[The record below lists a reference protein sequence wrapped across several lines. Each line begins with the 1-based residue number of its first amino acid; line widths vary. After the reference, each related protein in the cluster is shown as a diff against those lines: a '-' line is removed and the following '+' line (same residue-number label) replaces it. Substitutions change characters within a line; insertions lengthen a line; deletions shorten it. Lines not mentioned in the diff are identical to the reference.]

1 MNNKNKRMILGMT
14 VVLIL
19 VLSVSVASASWSIK
33 KHTIISNPV
42 KTPIPTP
49 TPLPEP
55 EWVKEITT
63 DTHINKN
70 VKNIKDYFIDFHKKN
85 YPCGIFKKC
94 PAPIPIPTPLPTPV
108 KIPFHVPTPP
118 PAPAPA
124 PAPIQNTFDVVV
136 TGHPNSP
143 ITPPQP
149 LTVKTTVAH
158 NSKNT
163 VSGTVTVTITGLNGV
178 ALYTTQSKKITMKHH
193 DTVISDEDTL
203 FTFDTTGWKVGDYNV
218 MISFPV
224 KPNEI
229 NSINNIFEY
238 PVRVPYVAPPA
249 KTIDLDLAKF
259 NTVFQ
264 YSSVGSKIIGKGE
277 YFWIDYTIINRGEAA
292 TGDFT
297 ITSEGKTLFK
307 GVSALKK
314 GESRSGRITLLSSS
328 LPYHAEGYNYLI
340 VGKITTAGD
349 INPKNDIM
357 NVYVFVK

>member
-1 MNNKNKRMILGMT
+1 MNSKNNRIILGLA

-19 VLSVSVASASWSIK
+19 VLSVSAASAWKIK
-33 KHTIISNPV
+33 PIW
-42 KTPIPTP
+42 KTPDPTP
-49 TPLPEP
+49 TPIQ
-55 EWVKEITT
+55 K
-63 DTHINKN
+63 
-70 VKNIKDYFIDFHKKN
+70 
-85 YPCGIFKKC
+85 CGFYSKC
-94 PAPIPIPTPLPTPV
+94 PTPTPTPLPTPV
-108 KIPFHVPTPP
+108 KTPAPTSVSTPAPTP
-118 PAPAPA
+118 
-124 PAPIQNTFDVVV
+124 QNTFDVVV
-136 TGHPNSP
+136 TGHPNPP
-143 ITPPQP
+143 ITSPQP
-149 LTVKTTVAH
+149 LIVRTTVAH

-203 FTFDTTGWKVGDYNV
+203 FTFDTAGWQVGDYNV

-224 KPNEI
+224 KSGEI
-229 NSINNIFEY
+229 NSANNVFEY
-238 PVRVPYVAPPA
+238 PVRVPYVAPPVN
-249 KTIDLDLAKF
+249 TIDLDLAKL

-314 GESRSGRITLLSSS
+314 GESQSGRITLLSSS
-328 LPYHAEGYNYLI
+328 LPYHAEGYNYLL
-340 VGKITTAGD
+340 VGKISTAGD
-349 INPKNDIM
+349 INPKNDVM